1 MATARITGLYIYP
14 VKSCGGIS
22 LTRAQ
27 LLGTGLDGDR
37 RWLIVDTRG
46 RFLTQRELP
55 AMALIG
61 TAAEGSRLRL
71 SAPGLPDFEAD
82 AAKGGERMCVKVW
95 NDECW
100 GIDAGAAAGEWLSR
114 FLGRELRLVS
124 FDATAPRDCEQ
135 GWLGDVQATTMFA
148 DAYPLLL
155 ISESSLAD
163 LNARMPRALPM
174 NRFRPNIV
182 VSGIGPYAE
191 DGIRE
196 LRGEGFAIRHVKPC
210 TRCVITTTEQNSGER
225 DGEEPL
231 RTLKSYRW
239 DAALRGVA
247 FGQNAIVTGAAGQ
260 WLAVGQ
266 ELDVVPA

>member
-14 VKSCGGIS
+14 VKSCRGIS
-22 LTRAQ
+22 LPRAQ
-27 LLGTGLDGDR
+27 LLATGLAGDR
-37 RWLIVDTRG
+37 GWLIVDARG

-61 TAAEGSRLRL
+61 TAIEDSRLRL
-71 SAPGLPDFEAD
+71 SAPGLPDMEAD
-82 AAKGGERMCVKVW
+82 AAHRGERLRVKVW

-100 GIDAGAAAGEWLSR
+100 GIDAGAAAAEWLSR

-135 GWLGDVQATTMFA
+135 GWLGDAQATTQFA
-148 DAYPLLL
+148 DAYPLLV
-155 ISESSLAD
+155 ISEASLAD

-182 VSGIGPYAE
+182 VNGVEPFAE

-196 LRGEGFAIRHVKPC
+196 LRGEGFAIRPVKPC
-210 TRCVITTTEQNSGER
+210 TRCVITTTEQSSGER

-231 RTLKSYRW
+231 RTLKGYRW
-239 DAALRGVA
+239 DASLRGVA
-247 FGQNAIVTGAAGQ
+247 FGQNAIVTGGAGQ
-260 WLAVGQ
+260 WLAEGQ
-266 ELDVVPA
+266 ELEVIRA